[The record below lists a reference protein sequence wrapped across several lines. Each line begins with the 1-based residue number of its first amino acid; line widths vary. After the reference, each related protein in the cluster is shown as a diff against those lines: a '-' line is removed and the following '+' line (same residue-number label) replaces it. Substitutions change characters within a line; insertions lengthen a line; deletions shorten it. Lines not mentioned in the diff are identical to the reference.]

1 MTKHPVD
8 LSKIAPGVDLD
19 AADLPVGTVLRRKY
33 KGKVHVVR
41 VLDPLSVPH
50 WLKREPGE
58 DDRYDETAVEVAKQR
73 GWWRYQ
79 YEGRR
84 YRTLSAISHAITGNK
99 YESGNRFFGL
109 RLRRR
114 RSSCREVRLRHATE

>member
-8 LSKIAPGVDLD
+8 LTKIAPGVDLD

-33 KGKVHVVR
+33 KGKVHVVH
-41 VLDPLSVPH
+41 VLEPLAEPH
-50 WLKREPGE
+50 WQKREPGE
-58 DDRYDETAVEVAKQR
+58 DDRYDETAAEVAKQR
-73 GWWRYQ
+73 RWWRYQ
-79 YEGRR
+79 YGGQR
-84 YRTLSAISHAITGNK
+84 YRSLSAIAHVITGNR

-114 RSSCREVRLRHATE
+114 GSSCRQTRSRRATE